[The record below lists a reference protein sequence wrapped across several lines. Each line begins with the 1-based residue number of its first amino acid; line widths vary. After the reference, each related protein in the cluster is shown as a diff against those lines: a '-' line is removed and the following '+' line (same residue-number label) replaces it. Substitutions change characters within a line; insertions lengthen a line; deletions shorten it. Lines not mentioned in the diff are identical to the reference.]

1 VLLRRYSAANVTVS
15 SATSQVLMPADRAR
29 EVAAAVGAAL
39 DNIRRHAGDG
49 ARAWILVEAGDDVVT
64 VTVRDD
70 GVGMPDGRLRRAAA
84 EGRIGVAESIV
95 GRITDLGGTAD
106 IVSVPGQ
113 GVEIE
118 LSVPVNSASR
128 PARLGSRP

>member
-1 VLLRRYSAANVTVS
+1 
-15 SATSQVLMPADRAR
+15 MPADRAR

-39 DNIRRHAGDG
+39 DNVRRHAGDG
-49 ARAWILVEAGDDVVT
+49 AKAWILVEAGDESVL

-70 GVGMPDGRLRRAAA
+70 GVGIPDGRLRRAAA

-95 GRITDLGGTAD
+95 GRISDLGGTVG
-106 IVSVPGQ
+106 IMSVPDQ

-118 LSVPVNSASR
+118 LSVPVDSASR
-128 PARLGSRP
+128 PAPLGSRP